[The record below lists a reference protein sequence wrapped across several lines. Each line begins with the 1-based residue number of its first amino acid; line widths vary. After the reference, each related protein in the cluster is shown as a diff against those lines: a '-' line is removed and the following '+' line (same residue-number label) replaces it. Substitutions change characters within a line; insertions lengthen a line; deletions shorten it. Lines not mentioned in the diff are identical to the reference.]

1 MTRPGITMKGANCF
15 GRSVLSLPG
24 GAAASRQA
32 RARTEVI
39 ADNSMQMLQRLIR
52 KYVFANAL
60 FAFLFAKFLVVQE
73 RDK

>member
-1 MTRPGITMKGANCF
+1 
-15 GRSVLSLPG
+15 
-24 GAAASRQA
+24 
-32 RARTEVI
+32 
-39 ADNSMQMLQRLIR
+39 MQMLQRLIR